1 MEKHEDSIFR
11 FNLYSSLK
19 GDRSV
24 RFASSVCRLFVPGY
38 VRGGRWPV
46 FRRTLREPSNPL
58 EGTCPGSRENY
69 EPALRLRQRAFPHRI
84 RAPRNFV
91 PVTRR
96 AQFEFIH
103 ETEGDSLL
111 EINL

>member
-1 MEKHEDSIFR
+1 MISR
-11 FNLYSSLK
+11 ANYSSLK
-19 GDRSV
+19 EYRSV

-91 PVTRR
+91 RVTKGRE
-96 AQFEFIH
+96 QFEFID
-103 ETEGDSLL
+103 ETEGLILL
-111 EINL
+111 QINL